1 MCIGVAVAALRPLQG
16 FGMALAETFGVL
28 LVIFGVVLA
37 CGLVLPG
44 AAA

>member
-1 MCIGVAVAALRPLQG
+1 
-16 FGMALAETFGVL
+16 MALVETFGIL
-28 LVIFGVVLA
+28 LAIFGVVLA